1 MKLQTK
7 AILKQVSKPFR
18 SSPSSSQQ
26 RNVEEKWGQFRLFF
40 KRKKRVGQS
49 KRNYQDTQLEQ
60 VS

>member
-18 SSPSSSQQ
+18 SSPSSSQR

>member
-18 SSPSSSQQ
+18 SSPSSSQR
-26 RNVEEKWGQFRLFF
+26 RNVEESGGSLDCFSKE
-40 KRKKRVGQS
+40 KKRVGQS